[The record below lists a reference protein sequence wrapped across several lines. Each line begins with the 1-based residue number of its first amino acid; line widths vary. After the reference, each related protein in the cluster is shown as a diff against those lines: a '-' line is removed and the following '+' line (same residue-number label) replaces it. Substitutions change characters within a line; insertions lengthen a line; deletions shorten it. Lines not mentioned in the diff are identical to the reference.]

1 LPHRRGPSAR
11 LGRSAQTVFVAFE
24 RAGDRLLA
32 DELVEFAPV
41 KGGED
46 EGAETSHGGHQMW
59 CSAAAARPRFAP
71 RCDQSRLTG
80 RLENPPF

>member
-11 LGRSAQTVFVAFE
+11 LGRSARTVVVAFE
-24 RAGDRLLA
+24 RAGDWQLA
-32 DELVEFAPV
+32 DELVAFAPV

-46 EGAETSHGGHQMW
+46 EGAETGHGGRRMW
-59 CSAAAARPRFAP
+59 CSAVAARPRFAP
-71 RCDQSRLTG
+71 RCDQSRLTS